1 MNKDESLDR
10 LLERTS
16 RARDATPA
24 LEACLDAETL
34 AAWSDGSLT
43 PAARSAAEAH
53 AADCGRCL
61 AVLAAIAKTTPPP
74 LAPAKPS
81 WLSVRWLVP
90 LATAAV
96 AITAWMV
103 IQTPSTPQPSAPE
116 PALADAAQGN
126 QPEARTQVNA
136 ATPAQTGT
144 LEKKR
149 ESAANTPRKE
159 QDQSRSNAEIAA
171 RPSDVATDRLGGAA
185 RRKPEA
191 GSRKPDEG
199 VSAARPAPAAPA
211 ATPNAPARA
220 DLKDE
225 RARQFS
231 AAAAPPVTIGS
242 PDPAVRWRLAGRTV
256 ERSGD
261 AGTTWSTQATGTSID
276 LLAGASPSV
285 NVCWIVGR
293 SGLVLLTTDGT
304 TWRRLEF
311 PDPSADLVGV
321 VARDGLDATVTAAN
335 GRRYRTTDAG
345 RNWTLQENPA
355 APF

>member
-1 MNKDESLDR
+1 MHKDESLDR
-10 LLERTS
+10 LLERSS
-16 RARDATPA
+16 RARNATPP

-34 AAWSDGSLT
+34 AAWNDGSLT
-43 PAARSAAEAH
+43 PAERGAAEAH
-53 AADCGRCL
+53 AADCDRCL
-61 AVLAAIAKTTPPP
+61 ALLAAMAKTSPPP
-74 LAPAKPS
+74 LATAKPS

-96 AITAWMV
+96 AMTAWMV
-103 IQTPSTPQPSAPE
+103 IQQPSAP
-116 PALADAAQGN
+116 PASSPDTALSDA
-126 QPEARTQVNA
+126 
-136 ATPAQTGT
+136 
-144 LEKKR
+144 
-149 ESAANTPRKE
+149 
-159 QDQSRSNAEIAA
+159 
-171 RPSDVATDRLGGAA
+171 
-185 RRKPEA
+185 
-191 GSRKPDEG
+191 RKPDERG
-199 VSAARPAPAAPA
+199 QAAREAAPQTRTEALEKRIEPPPPAQEKEPDLSRRKATAAAKRSEVAADKVDSLKPAAGARAEARPAAPPAASAA
-211 ATPNAPARA
+211 ATSNSPARP

-225 RARQFS
+225 RTRQFS

-304 TWRRLEF
+304 TWRRLQF
-311 PDPSADLVGV
+311 PDTSADLVGV

-345 RNWTLQENPA
+345 RNWIVQENPA

>member
-16 RARDATPA
+16 RARDGTSP
-24 LEACLDAETL
+24 LETCLDAETL

-43 PAARSAAEAH
+43 PAERSTAEAH

-61 AVLAAIAKTTPPP
+61 AVLAAIAKTSPPP

-96 AITAWMV
+96 AITAWML
-103 IQTPSTPQPSAPE
+103 IQQPSAP
-116 PALADAAQGN
+116 PASSPDSALSAARKQDERG
-126 QPEARTQVNA
+126 PAPREAAPQSRTEA
-136 ATPAQTGT
+136 
-144 LEKKR
+144 LEKKMEPPPPAQAKER
-149 ESAANTPRKE
+149 DLSRRNAAAAAKRSAVAADKVDSLKAAAGAR
-159 QDQSRSNAEIAA
+159 AE
-171 RPSDVATDRLGGAA
+171 
-185 RRKPEA
+185 
-191 GSRKPDEG
+191 
-199 VSAARPAPAAPA
+199 ARPATPPAASAA
-211 ATPNAPARA
+211 ATSNAPARA

-225 RARQFS
+225 RTRQFS
-231 AAAAPPVTIGS
+231 DAAAPPVTIGS

-256 ERSGD
+256 ERSAD

-304 TWRRLEF
+304 TWRRLGF
-311 PDPSADLVGV
+311 PDTSADLVGV